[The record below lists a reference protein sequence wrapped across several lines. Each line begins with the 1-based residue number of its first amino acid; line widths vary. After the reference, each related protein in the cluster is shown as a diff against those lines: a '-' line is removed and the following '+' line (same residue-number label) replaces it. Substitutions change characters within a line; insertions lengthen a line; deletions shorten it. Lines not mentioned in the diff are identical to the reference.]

1 MHPCLWF
8 VLTYKQTRQDMKR
21 LLIAGFIGCTT
32 ITAQA
37 QTTNSKQLD
46 INNVKALITANGPL
60 FYDGNEHVYEVPKGS
75 NKSTVFASSLWIG
88 GISNNNLY
96 LTAETYKQ
104 QGTDLQA
111 GPVLNNYSQ
120 TTNQYWNRV
129 WSIKKI
135 DIQNFLFN
143 IQNNLSVNTPQFFD
157 ILEWPAK
164 GNVKVGDTTQGYA
177 PFVDANSNGKY
188 EPLLGDYPKI
198 KGDMMLYSVMNDD
211 LPTHTESGGAPMK
224 IEIHRSSYAYQTNN
238 HLNNSIFVDYKIINK
253 SNRQYDSLLF
263 SSWVDYDLGHY
274 SDDYIGSDVSRNMIY
289 AYNGDS
295 NDEGI
300 LGYGLTPP
308 AQACVVLSH
317 DLYSSRF
324 YHNDFSIVGNPTRPE
339 HYYYYMNGRNKVN
352 GEIIKNG
359 NPMKFHFDGNPC
371 TQTGWTERNDTLA
384 PGDRRILGTIPPQFL
399 APEAEL
405 NVTMAFVYA
414 RPSSGDHLSSVCA
427 LQTAVDEVS
436 AWHKNHS
443 TGIKEK
449 TTYNNDVNIYPN
461 PTTGMLNIDVK
472 QHNFT
477 SITIMDLTG
486 KEVLNT
492 SSTTIDVSMLDAGI
506 YYIQLSDKDGLMHTQ
521 KFVKQ

>member
-1 MHPCLWF
+1 
-8 VLTYKQTRQDMKR
+8 MKR
-21 LLIAGFIGCTT
+21 LLIAGLIGWTT
-32 ITAQA
+32 IPAQA
-37 QTTNSKQLD
+37 QTVNSKQLD

-60 FYDGNEHVYEVPKGS
+60 FYDGGLNKFEVPKGG
-75 NKSTVFASSLWIG
+75 NKSTVFAASAWIG
-88 GISNNNLY
+88 GVSDNNLY
-96 LTAETYKQ
+96 LAAETYRQ
-104 QGTDLQA
+104 QGIDIQS
-111 GPVLNNYSQ
+111 GPVLSNYTQ
-120 TTNQYWNRV
+120 ATNQYWNRV
-129 WSIKKI
+129 WSIKKT
-135 DIQNFLFN
+135 DIQTFLYN
-143 IQNNLSVNTPQFFD
+143 VQNNLSVNTPQFID
-157 ILEWPAK
+157 IMEWPAK

-188 EPLLGDYPKI
+188 EPMLGDYPKI

-238 HLNNSIFVDYKIINK
+238 HLNNSMFVDYKIINK

-308 AQACVVLSH
+308 AQACVLLSH
-317 DLYSSRF
+317 DLHNSKY
-324 YHNDFSIVGNPTRPE
+324 YQNDFTINGNPSRPE
-339 HYYYYMNGRNKVN
+339 HYYYYMKSRDKGNIELSRNGTPIRYYY
-352 GEIIKNG
+352 
-359 NPMKFHFDGNPC
+359 DGNPC
-371 TQTGWTERNDTLA
+371 TQTGWWEGVDTFG

-405 NVTMAFVYA
+405 NITMAFVYA
-414 RPSSGDHLSSVCA
+414 RAASGNHLSSVCE
-427 LQTAVDEVS
+427 LQTAVDEVK
-436 AWHKNHS
+436 AWYNNQS

-449 TTYNNDVNIYPN
+449 TTYINDVNIYPN

-472 QHNFT
+472 QHHFT
-477 SITIMDLTG
+477 SIAVMDLTG
-486 KEVLNT
+486 KAILNT
-492 SSTTIDVSMLDAGI
+492 TSTTIDVSILDAGI
-506 YYIQLSDKDGLMHTQ
+506 YYIQLSDKNGLMHTQ